1 MDVDY
6 MLLQYLGD
14 YLKNQQTIH
23 VFIRD
28 QQRWIENALITELK
42 NGIVSVCYTTLETK
56 EDNQLSSKWVER
68 IRIESIGSVAERKS

>member
-56 EDNQLSSKWVER
+56 EDNQLSSEWVER